1 MMPALALGPEAT
13 GASSFIDDDSNG
25 PVADADD
32 IAASSPS
39 SSSNAWRA
47 IRRAGAADAA
57 AWRGENP
64 SAALVAP
71 NLSGACGPELG
82 RWVTPY
88 RRRVGRWLTEVC
100 YVIIAVV
107 CLRFC

>member
-1 MMPALALGPEAT
+1 MPALALDPEAPD
-13 GASSFIDDDSNG
+13 ASSFIANDLNG

-39 SSSNAWRA
+39 SPSNAWRA
-47 IRRAGAADAA
+47 IRRAGAADTA

-64 SAALVAP
+64 SAALAVP

-88 RRRVGRWLTEVC
+88 RRRVGRWLTRVC
-100 YVIIAVV
+100 HVIIAVV